1 MAYTVPVRP
10 VKDIVDE
17 LYMETGGAAQVCN
30 FYRHFHNQIS
40 AALSGGLSPATI
52 RRSVGPAFLDQSTSE
67 FPGKCIL
74 PLPLRDA
81 LVENL
86 RLSAEVLRQ
95 SLSLALAASAEG
107 YLDYACTL
115 VDVDLWEGLREAWSL
130 GLKPVV
136 DAGRRH
142 GWRLNQP
149 ISVEST
155 ELRNTSWPEAVKK
168 WRACSANYREIS
180 AAVREARARC
190 GSALVLLNSP
200 LNEIGP
206 TLGRGERYGYAFSGW
221 KSLAPRPFAFGDEVR
236 PAMASTYNE
245 RLSSLDT
252 WTASMDIALRRTR
265 ACLASSRSS

>member
-17 LYMETGGAAQVCN
+17 FYMETGGTAQICKFYLN
-30 FYRHFHNQIS
+30 FQDQIS

-52 RRSVGPAFLDQSTSE
+52 RRTVGPAFLDQSTSK

-86 RLSAEVLRQ
+86 GLSAEVLRQ
-95 SLSLALAASAEG
+95 SLSLALAASADG
-107 YLDYACTL
+107 YLDYACSL
-115 VDVDLWEGLREAWSL
+115 VDVDLWEGFREAWSL
-130 GLKPVV
+130 GLRPLV

-149 ISVEST
+149 ISVESA
-155 ELRNTSWPEAVKK
+155 ELRSTSWPEAIKR
-168 WRACSANYREIS
+168 WRACSVNYREVS
-180 AAVREARARC
+180 AAVKDARARC
-190 GSALVLLNSP
+190 GSALVLLNGP

-206 TLGRGERYGYAFSGW
+206 ILGRGERYGYAFSGW
-221 KSLAPRPFAFGDEVR
+221 KSLAPKPFAFGDEVR
-236 PAMASTYNE
+236 LTMASTYNE

-265 ACLASSRSS
+265 ACLASSRNS